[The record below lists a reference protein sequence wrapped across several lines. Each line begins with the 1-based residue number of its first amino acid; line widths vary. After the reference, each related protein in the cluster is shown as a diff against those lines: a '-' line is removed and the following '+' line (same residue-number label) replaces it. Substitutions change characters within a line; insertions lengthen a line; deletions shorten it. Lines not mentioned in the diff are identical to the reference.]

1 VNPLLDIAVVIE
13 EADDDDA
20 FAAAAAAA
28 GEVPNTNDG
37 AGCNAGW

>member
-1 VNPLLDIAVVIE
+1 VNPPLEIAVVIE

-20 FAAAAAAA
+20 SAAA

-37 AGCNAGW
+37 AGCKAGWGL